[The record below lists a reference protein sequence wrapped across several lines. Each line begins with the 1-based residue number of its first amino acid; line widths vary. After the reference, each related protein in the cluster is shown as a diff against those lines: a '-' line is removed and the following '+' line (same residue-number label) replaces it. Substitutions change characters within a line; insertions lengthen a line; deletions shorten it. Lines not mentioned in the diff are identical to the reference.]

1 MVMIVM
7 NDDDD
12 DRVVPERALS
22 IRLLEVS
29 GWFACPLERYHSKV
43 ERTCLGRSNCSPFSG
58 GRGGAYPG
66 HEVRLKLGVSG
77 LLIAWSTFSI
87 YI

>member
-29 GWFACPLERYHSKV
+29 GWFAELQKRADP
-43 ERTCLGRSNCSPFSG
+43 
-58 GRGGAYPG
+58 ADQ
-66 HEVRLKLGVSG
+66 
-77 LLIAWSTFSI
+77 
-87 YI
+87 

>member
-12 DRVVPERALS
+12 DRVVLERALS
-22 IRLLEVS
+22 IRLLVVS
-29 GWFACPLERYHSKV
+29 GWFARPLERYHSKV

-66 HEVRLKLGVSG
+66 HEVRLK
-77 LLIAWSTFSI
+77 
-87 YI
+87 